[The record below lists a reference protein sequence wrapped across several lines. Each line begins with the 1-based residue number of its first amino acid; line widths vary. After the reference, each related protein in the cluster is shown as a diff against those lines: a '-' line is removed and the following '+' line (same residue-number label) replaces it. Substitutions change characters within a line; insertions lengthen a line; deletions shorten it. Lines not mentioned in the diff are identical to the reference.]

1 LKKNI
6 RLGELRREHNDMLC
20 SKIFLLLLFGI
31 EIEEGGK
38 KDSTWLLFMFH
49 KILRMLYLICVDVNL
64 LSNNRGQLRNMEHKS
79 QE

>member
-1 LKKNI
+1 MKKNV

-20 SKIFLLLLFGI
+20 SKMFFLLLFGI
-31 EIEEGGK
+31 EIEEREE

-49 KILRMLYLICVDVNL
+49 EILRMLYLICVDANL
-64 LSNNRGQLRNMEHKS
+64 LSNNRGQQRNMEHKS